1 MMSEKHPPSDRLRQ
15 TLEVYNAAKPENRA
29 QAVRAELE
37 RQKKAKRRDSGEF
50 FILVKCAPVLR
61 RRV

>member
-15 TLEVYNAAKPENRA
+15 VLEVYNAAKPENRA

-37 RQKKAKRRDSGEF
+37 RQKKAKENPKQA
-50 FILVKCAPVLR
+50 VN
-61 RRV
+61 